1 MANTKFIRLHN
12 AENNTVVIIN
22 IEHIVVIDTNEIGNR
37 TVSIVYLDERAGI
50 QEFNI
55 NETPEKIFTMIEEMD
70 KQNK

>member
-22 IEHIVVIDTNEIGNR
+22 IEHIVVIDTNEINGR
-37 TVSIVYLDERAGI
+37 TVSIIYLDERAGI

-55 NETPEKIFTMIEEMD
+55 NETPEKIYTIIEEMT
-70 KQNK
+70 K